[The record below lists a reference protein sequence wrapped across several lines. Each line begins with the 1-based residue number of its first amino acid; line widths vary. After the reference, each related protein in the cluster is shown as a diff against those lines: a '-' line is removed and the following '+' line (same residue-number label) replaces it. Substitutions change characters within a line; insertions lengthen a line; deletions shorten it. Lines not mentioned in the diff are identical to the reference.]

1 MFGIGTGEILLILVI
16 AMMVVGP
23 ERMVKFAR
31 DAGRMLAQ
39 FRQQTESMT
48 KEFREALAVD
58 EIEKEIKATMEELP
72 QGEEPAASEAPA
84 GQSASP
90 PVASG
95 TLPPN
100 DTSPAPSMSRTPAL
114 SSHIQ
119 APFIDSETRIGPSY
133 AADTDGSSGDHAEW
147 ELPTVIRVGELV
159 PENDE
164 EAEPISIDT
173 VAIKEE
179 GTSEQDVPSDED
191 G

>member
-31 DAGRMLAQ
+31 DAGRILAQ

-48 KEFREALAVD
+48 KEFRDALAVD

-72 QGEEPAASEAPA
+72 QVEEPESAEAPTA
-84 GQSASP
+84 QNAPSP
-90 PVASG
+90 VVPG
-95 TLPPN
+95 NPPIS
-100 DTSPAPSMSRTPAL
+100 DTSPAPSMSRTPSL

-133 AADTDGSSGDHAEW
+133 ASDTDGRSGNHAEW

-164 EAEPISIDT
+164 EAQPVTVET

-179 GTSEQDVPSDED
+179 QTSEQDVPSDED